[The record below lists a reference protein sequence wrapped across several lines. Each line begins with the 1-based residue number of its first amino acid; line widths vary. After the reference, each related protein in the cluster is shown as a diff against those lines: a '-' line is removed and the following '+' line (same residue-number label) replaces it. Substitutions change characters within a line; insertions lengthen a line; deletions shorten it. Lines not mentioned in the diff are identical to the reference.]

1 MSTFEITGGVDPL
14 LTVQMQKGDVLFA
27 ESNAMVAM
35 DKSLTLTAAF

>member
-27 ESNAMVAM
+27 SAR
-35 DKSLTLTAAF
+35 